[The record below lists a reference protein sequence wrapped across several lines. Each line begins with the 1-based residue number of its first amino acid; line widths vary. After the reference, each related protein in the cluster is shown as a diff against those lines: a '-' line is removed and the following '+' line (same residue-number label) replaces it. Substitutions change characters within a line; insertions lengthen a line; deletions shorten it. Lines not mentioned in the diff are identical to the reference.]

1 MTAKIL
7 VVEDDPTNR
16 KMLKDVLNYYGYEV
30 LEAKD
35 GKEGISMAR
44 EHMPQVILMDIEM
57 PVMGGIEATK
67 ILKADP
73 QTKDLKII
81 SLTGYDIYADTREFR
96 GAVFDDTISKPTDIR
111 QLPGMLK
118 KHLD

>member
-7 VVEDDPTNR
+7 VVEDDVANR
-16 KMLKDVLNYYGYEV
+16 TLLKDVLNYYGYEV

-35 GKEGISMAR
+35 GKEGISLAR
-44 EHMPQVILMDIEM
+44 EHMPQVILMDMQM
-57 PVMGGIEATK
+57 PVMDGVEATK

-81 SLTGYDIYADTREFR
+81 WLTGYGVYADTREFR
-96 GAVFDDTISKPTDIR
+96 GAVFDDYISKPIDIR
-111 QLPGMLK
+111 QLPSLMK
-118 KHLD
+118 KHLG